1 VIGPSENQRPF
12 GWPDDPIFPRR
23 AFAVKIEKLVSMHLL
38 ISTLTAAFLATPNLA
53 DKAKEGVV
61 SLAAMIVIL
70 GVLVFVHEFGHYAVA
85 KLCGV
90 RVEIFSL
97 GFGKRLWGF
106 RRGDTDY
113 RISLLPLGGFVKMTG
128 ENPMEERT
136 GDPGEFTSHP
146 RWQRFL
152 IAIAGPAM
160 NVVLA
165 IVVLTVVYMIH
176 DEEYAFLSQPAVIRV
191 VDPGSPADK
200 AGIKPGDRIARIQK
214 LDNPTWQQVIPE
226 VAINPDQPVEVT
238 LQRGNE
244 SIHTKVVP
252 KPEGPERAGYAG
264 FWPRQPVL
272 VGELSPDVLVAKAA
286 GMKTGDEIVS
296 FNGKPVENM
305 PQFIDMLQEAKS
317 VPVQIGVLRGGAQL
331 QFTVVPQLADDATGE
346 KRYRIGFLPLNPMRV
361 QRLPFRDA
369 LSKSLASCKE
379 YSSLLFRLV
388 PKLIEGKNSIRQMS
402 GPVGIMRES
411 GRVAMEGNWWDDLKF
426 LAMLSVSLAVLNI
439 LPFPILDG
447 GLMLMLLIEGAIR
460 RDIKVEIKERLYY
473 AAFVCLV
480 LFAAVITYFDVA
492 KSFHS

>member
-1 VIGPSENQRPF
+1 
-12 GWPDDPIFPRR
+12 
-23 AFAVKIEKLVSMHLL
+23 MHLL
-38 ISTLTAAFLATPNLA
+38 IPALTAAFLGNPSLA

-61 SLAAMIVIL
+61 ALVSVLVL
-70 GVLVFVHEFGHYAVA
+70 LSVLVFVHEFGHYAVA
-85 KLCGV
+85 KICGV
-90 RVEIFSL
+90 RVEVFSL

-113 RISLLPLGGFVKMTG
+113 RISLLPLGGYVKMTG
-128 ENPMEERT
+128 ENPIEERT

-160 NVVLA
+160 NIVLA
-165 IVVLTVVYMIH
+165 IVVLTGVYMVH
-176 DEEYAFLSQPAVIRV
+176 DEEPAFLSQPAVIGV
-191 VDPGSPADK
+191 VEPGSPADK
-200 AGIKPGDRIARIQK
+200 AGIKTGDRITQLQK
-214 LDNPTWQQVIPE
+214 LINPTWQQVFPE
-226 VAINPDQPVEVT
+226 VIINPDQPVEVT
-238 LQRGNE
+238 VQRGDQ

-252 KPEGPERAGYAG
+252 KAEGDNRTGYAG
-264 FWPRQPVL
+264 WLPQPV
-272 VGELSPDVLVAKAA
+272 VGEMDPDLPAAKA
-286 GMKTGDEIVS
+286 GIKTGDQIVS

-305 PQFIDMLQEAKS
+305 SQFIDMLQESKS
-317 VPVQIGVLRGGAQL
+317 VPVQVGVLRGGEQL
-331 QFTVVPQLADDATGE
+331 HFTVVPQLADDGTGRGE
-346 KRYRIGFLPLNPMRV
+346 KKYRIGFNQMRV
-361 QRLPFRDA
+361 QRLPFRGA
-369 LSKSLASCKE
+369 FSKSVASCKE

-411 GRVAMEGNWWDDLKF
+411 GRVAMEGNVWEWLAF
-426 LAMLSVSLAVLNI
+426 MAMLSVSLAVLNI

-447 GLMLMLLIEGAIR
+447 GLMLMLLIEGTMR

-480 LFAAVITYFDVA
+480 LFAVVVTYFDVA